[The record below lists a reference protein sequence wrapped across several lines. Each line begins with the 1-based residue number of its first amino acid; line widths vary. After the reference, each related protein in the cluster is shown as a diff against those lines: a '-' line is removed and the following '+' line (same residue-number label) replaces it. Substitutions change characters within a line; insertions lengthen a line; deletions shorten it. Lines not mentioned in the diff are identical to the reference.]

1 MRALT
6 GELLL
11 KAWDEGT
18 GKSALARGVILLSL
32 ALPESNRQQIAQW
45 PIAACN
51 QLLLRLRELS
61 FGPVL
66 RSFGV
71 CSKCSTRLEFEVPA
85 RELIRQVEKQFC
97 EHPAAW
103 TEGGKRYELRPVTT
117 ADLLAT
123 LDADTAEQ
131 AQERLLK
138 SCLSISIEAA
148 ETEASAEPGKDS
160 SASLRAPAVLEKFN
174 QLNAAAELSCAIVC
188 AACSSNQTLDL
199 DIAQFLWLEVRS
211 AAKRLLGEIHEL
223 AWAYGW
229 SERSLLRMSP
239 ARRHAYLEMLSG

>member
-32 ALPESNRQQIAQW
+32 ALPESNRQQIAQLS
-45 PIAACN
+45 IAERN
-51 QLLLRLRELS
+51 LLLLRLRELS

-66 RSFGV
+66 QSFGI
-71 CSKCSTRLEFEVPA
+71 CAKCSAQLEFQVPV
-85 RELIRQVEKQFC
+85 RELIEQVQKQHC
-97 EHPAAW
+97 DGTIAW
-103 TEGGKRYELRPVTT
+103 TEKGKRCELRAVTT

-123 LDADTAEQ
+123 LDAPGMQE
-131 AQERLLK
+131 AQERLLQR
-138 SCLSISIEAA
+138 CLISSAPA
-148 ETEASAEPGKDS
+148 EPEASAESGDDS
-160 SASLRAPAVLEKFN
+160 TALPMVLEKFN
-174 QLNAAAELSCAIVC
+174 QLNAAAELSCAVIC
-188 AACSSNQTLDL
+188 AACSSSQTLDL

-211 AAKRLLGEIHEL
+211 AAKRLLAEIHEL

-229 SERSLLRMSP
+229 SERALLRMSP
-239 ARRHAYLEMLSG
+239 ARRRAYLEMLRG